1 MNVAAADIYEKR
13 AEILKAMAH
22 PARLRMVDAISR
34 GRKSV
39 HELAEL
45 VDLDISTVSRHLT
58 VLRNADI
65 VTREKEGRNV
75 YYSLRF
81 RCVMNFFICVEDVLS
96 SSAGK
101 ERHRCSLAGR

>member
-1 MNVAAADIYEKR
+1 MPDSATDVFEKR

-22 PARLRMVDAISR
+22 PARLRMVDAISS

-45 VDLDISTVSRHLT
+45 VGLDISTVSRHLT

-65 VTREKEGRNV
+65 VTREKNGRNV

-81 RCVMNFFICVEDVLS
+81 RCVLNFFTCVEDVLV
-96 SSAGK
+96 SSAG
-101 ERHRCSLAGR
+101 E